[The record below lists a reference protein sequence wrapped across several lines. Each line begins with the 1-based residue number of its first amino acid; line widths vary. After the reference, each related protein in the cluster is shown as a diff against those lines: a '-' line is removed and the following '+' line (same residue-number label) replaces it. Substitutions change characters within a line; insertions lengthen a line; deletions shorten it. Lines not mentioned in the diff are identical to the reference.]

1 MSARGSLF
9 LVATPIGH
17 LGDISA
23 RAREVLD
30 RCDVVAAEDTRR
42 TRQLLSHL
50 KLRKRLLSV
59 HGHNE
64 VQRVRE
70 VTRLLD
76 EGKDVALVS
85 DAGTPLI
92 SDPGAVMVSALADRG
107 YDVISVPGPCA
118 AIVALTVSGL
128 PADRFT
134 FVGFLPRAGKKA
146 DAAVAEL
153 ISTPGTLILYES
165 PRRVSAL
172 LARLVEH
179 LGNRRAVLCREL
191 TKLHEEVV
199 RGDLSDLQER
209 AAQGLRGEVVVLVEG
224 AAAVRA
230 AQGVDE
236 AAVRRRLSAGDR
248 LRDIAREVA
257 ERSGLSSRAAYA
269 KVLAIRN
276 RSEQDAEGA

>member
-1 MSARGSLF
+1 LF

-269 KVLAIRN
+269 KVLAIKN
-276 RSEQDAEGA
+276 RAERDTDGS